1 MRFDPPTVMTAF
13 GVMWLLLSVVS
24 TTVWWTR
31 RHRRHSGFGQWTLA
45 GLVLLLAL
53 FLLTLR
59 PNAPEWVSMVCANA
73 GLALASILCL
83 EGAHDFRGGPHRRWP
98 AYAAG
103 LATVGVQAFFLYVD
117 PNLNAR
123 AVVMSGFIGV
133 VLFLTGATLLR
144 GSPPAHAFG
153 LRFTGGLFVLCGLT
167 HLSRAAYYVFGP
179 PLHDIFEVSA
189 INRAFF
195 VVSSGQT
202 ALLPVGF
209 MLLADE
215 RVISDLQVA
224 RERASRADS
233 ELARHREAEAVLRDS
248 ERRFRT
254 LADAAPVMIW
264 ASGPDKLC
272 TYVNRPWLDFTGRT
286 IDAEL
291 GSGWAESVHP
301 DDVERCLATYHEAFD
316 NRRTFRMEYRLR
328 RYDGAYRWVL
338 DSGAPVVG
346 IDDALTGYVG
356 TAVDITTHTL
366 AREALSTL
374 SGRLMEAQE
383 KERARIARELHDD
396 LAQRAAT
403 LALELNQVGQELQSG
418 TSEHARLRDICDQ
431 TTDLARDIQV
441 VAQSLHSAKLEI
453 LGLAPAASS
462 LCREL
467 SARHHVEIAFSAQS
481 LPENLSKDIA
491 LCLFRVLQ
499 EALSNALKHASV
511 PQVIVTLR
519 GTPEEVHLDVVDRGV
534 GFDPEA
540 IGQRQ
545 GLGLISMQERL
556 HLVEGEIHIA
566 SRPGAGT
573 TIHVRVPL
581 GYREEDR
588 LVNGLLHRR

>member
-1 MRFDPPTVMTAF
+1 MQFDPRTVLTAF
-13 GVMWLLLSVVS
+13 GVMWLLLSMVS

-31 RHRRHSGFGQWTLA
+31 RHRRERGFSQWTLA
-45 GLVLLLAL
+45 GLTLLLAV
-53 FLLTLR
+53 FLLILR
-59 PNAPEWVSMVCANA
+59 PNAPDWIAMLSANA
-73 GLALASILCL
+73 MLALAAILGL
-83 EGAHDFRGGPHRRWP
+83 EGAHVFQQRPYRRWP
-98 AYAAG
+98 ASAGG
-103 LATVGVQAFFLYVD
+103 LATIGVLFFFLYVD

-123 AVVMSGFIGV
+123 AVVMSAFLGV
-133 VLFLTGATLLR
+133 VLLLTGVTLLR
-144 GSPPAHAFG
+144 GTPPPHAFG
-153 LRFTGGLFVLCGLT
+153 LKFTGGLFITCAAT
-167 HLSRAAYYVFGP
+167 HIIRAAYHGFGP
-179 PLHDIFEVSA
+179 PLDDLFALSGM
-189 INRAFF
+189 NRVFIL
-195 VVSSGQT
+195 VSSGQT

-224 RERASRADS
+224 KERAWRADA
-233 ELARHREAEAVLRDS
+233 EVAQRREAEAVLRDS

-286 IDAEL
+286 IDSEL

-301 DDVERCLATYHEAFD
+301 DDVARCLTTYHEAFD
-316 NRRTFRMEYRLR
+316 NRRPFRMEYRVR

-346 IDDALTGYVG
+346 PDGTLSGYVG

-403 LALELNQVGQELQSG
+403 LALELNQVGRELQAG
-418 TSEHARLRDICDQ
+418 TSEHVRIREIGDQ

-453 LGLAPAASS
+453 LGLGPAAAS

-467 SARHHVEIAFSAQS
+467 SARYQVEIAFSAQGV
-481 LPENLSKDIA
+481 PENLSKDIA

-499 EALSNALKHASV
+499 EALNNALKHASV

-519 GTPEEVHLDVVDRGV
+519 GTRSDIHLDVVDRGV

-540 IGQRQ
+540 VGERS
-545 GLGLISMQERL
+545 GLGLISMKERL
-556 HLVEGEIHIA
+556 HLVEGEIRIE
-566 SRPGAGT
+566 SQPGSGT
-573 TIHVRVPL
+573 TVHVRVPL
-581 GYREEDR
+581 GYREEDSR
-588 LVNGLLHRR
+588 TGVLAL